1 MSYIV
6 NNGIKVHYKIEGA
19 KTKKPIVLV
28 HGFLGSLEDWYEYDY
43 VDKLKDDYC
52 LILVDARGHGKSEK
66 SIDKKKYEHK
76 ERVLD
81 IIRILDK
88 EKIEKAHY
96 VGYSMGGWIGIG
108 LIKWYENRLN
118 SIVINSVHPFAT
130 DMSLLAHAAKTIES
144 WIHEMDMSPA
154 MKRRFLSNDK
164 EALLAAVADNRIDNA
179 ETMKKM
185 KIPCL
190 MMYGEYDDIK
200 ENMIKASQLN
210 DIIKLVE
217 IPGADHM
224 GALAH
229 STFVIS
235 EMKKLIE
242 L

>member
-1 MSYIV
+1 
-6 NNGIKVHYKIEGA
+6 
-19 KTKKPIVLV
+19 
-28 HGFLGSLEDWYEYDY
+28 
-43 VDKLKDDYC
+43 
-52 LILVDARGHGKSEK
+52 
-66 SIDKKKYEHK
+66 
-76 ERVLD
+76 
-81 IIRILDK
+81 
-88 EKIEKAHY
+88 
-96 VGYSMGGWIGIG
+96 MGGWIGIG

-130 DMSLLAHAAKTIES
+130 DMSLLAHAAKTLES

-154 MKRRFLSNDK
+154 MKKRFLSNDK

-179 ETMKKM
+179 ETIKKM
-185 KIPCL
+185 RTPCL

-210 DIIKLVE
+210 NIIKLVE

-242 L
+242 I